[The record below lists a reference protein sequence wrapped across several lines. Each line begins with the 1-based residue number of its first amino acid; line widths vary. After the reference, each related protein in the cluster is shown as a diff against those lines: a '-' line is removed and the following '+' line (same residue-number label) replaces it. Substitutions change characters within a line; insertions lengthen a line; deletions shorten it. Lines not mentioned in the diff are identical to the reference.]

1 MQNRPGR
8 LVFPLP
14 HTIFRAWPARD
25 VPHLASFSSR
35 VKPIS
40 MSMLTQLRMVDVG
53 HRCEIYLTWIS
64 SGDDTAEM
72 LLSPSEQPVDCKL
85 KTKSVCQQIA
95 RNEVQFSAQTLLVL
109 PRFATICLSG
119 SPLSRRLDF
128 N

>member
-1 MQNRPGR
+1 
-8 LVFPLP
+8 
-14 HTIFRAWPARD
+14 
-25 VPHLASFSSR
+25 
-35 VKPIS
+35 

-53 HRCEIYLTWIS
+53 HRCEIYLTWSGIS